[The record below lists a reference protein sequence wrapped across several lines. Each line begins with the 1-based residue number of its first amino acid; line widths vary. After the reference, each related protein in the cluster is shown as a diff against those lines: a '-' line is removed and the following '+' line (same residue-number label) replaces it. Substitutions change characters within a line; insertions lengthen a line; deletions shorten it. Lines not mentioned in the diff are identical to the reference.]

1 MNAEPSRSDA
11 IKTSFYNGALAG
23 FISLGFAFLI
33 RLGGYSPFPP
43 EAALQYF
50 LRFVPA
56 SIEEPA
62 VQSLGDLAGEL
73 GLAIAT
79 TITIIVYGLFAVL
92 FQNTFSSRLAKFNSL
107 KSTERFLL
115 YSLIP
120 WAFFGLI
127 VLPLAGVSTFGI
139 NSPFAVGSSTW
150 IVFPITLLLSQ
161 MVYALVLQWEFKSS
175 LNPAVREMVAE
186 KREGEESVP
195 TITSRRAFIERG
207 VITFGA
213 VIFLALSLNRILP
226 SALSQGQS
234 GSTLGGGTPINL
246 ALAPEIFSDPRLAL
260 LVDSEVTKN
269 DSFYRVAI
277 DLFDPSVD
285 GGTWQLQLNGL
296 VANQKNYSLDQLMKL
311 PLTEQYNTFEC
322 VSNLVNG
329 NLIGNAQWSGF
340 KISDLLS
347 DAGGASPNAKYIVFY
362 SVDGYSVD
370 LPLSKALMSDSMLA
384 YGMNGVTLPQKHGYP
399 LRAVIPGLYGMM
411 SAKWINRI
419 ELVDSPYSG
428 YWQTRDWSPIGVVQ
442 TLAFIMV
449 PQDGGSASL
458 KQYNGSVLLGG
469 VAYAGDRGISK
480 VEVSTDQG
488 KTWQEAQLKPAIS
501 NITWRLWAFDWHP
514 TSTGTYSI
522 YARATDG
529 TGALQTSQEQGNF
542 PNGATGYAITTVYV
556 ES

>member
-1 MNAEPSRSDA
+1 MESSGSSG

-33 RLGGYSPFPP
+33 RLGGYTPFPP
-43 EAALQYF
+43 ESALQFF
-50 LRFVPA
+50 LRFIPA

-79 TITIIVYGLFAVL
+79 IIAIIVYGLFAVL
-92 FQNTFSSRLAKFNSL
+92 FQKVVSSRLVNSSL

-127 VLPLAGVSTFGI
+127 ILPLSGVSIFGI

-150 IVFPITLLLSQ
+150 LIFPATLLLSQ
-161 MVYALVLQWEFKSS
+161 MVYALVLQWEYKSS
-175 LNPAVREMVAE
+175 LNPAVRELISD
-186 KREGEESVP
+186 KQEESVS
-195 TITSRRAFIERG
+195 TITSSRRVFIEKG
-207 VITFGA
+207 VITIGA
-213 VIFLALSLNRILP
+213 LIFLALSLDKILP
-226 SALSQGQS
+226 AALSQGQS
-234 GSTLGGGTPINL
+234 GSTLGGGTPIDL
-246 ALAPEIFSDPRLAL
+246 ALAPEIFRDPRLAL
-260 LVDSEVTKN
+260 LVDSEVTNN

-296 VANQKNYSLDQLMKL
+296 VANQKMYSLDQLMKL

-329 NLIGNAQWSGF
+329 SLIGNAKWSGF
-340 KISDLLS
+340 KISDLLN
-347 DAGGASPNAKYIVFY
+347 DAGGASPSAKYIVFY

-370 LPLSKALMSDSMLA
+370 LPLSKALMPDSMLA
-384 YGMNGVTLPQKHGYP
+384 YNMNEVTLPQKHGYP

-411 SAKWINRI
+411 SAKWINKI

-428 YWQTRDWSPIGVVQ
+428 YWQTRGWSPTGVVQ

-449 PQDGGSASL
+449 PQDGGNVSL

-480 VEVSTDQG
+480 VEISVDQG

-514 TSTGTYSI
+514 SSTGTYYI

-529 TGALQTSQEQGNF
+529 TGALQTSQDQGNF
-542 PNGATGYAITTVYV
+542 PNGATGYAITTAYV
-556 ES
+556 GS